1 MGSLGGLLICLTI
14 SPFGLFFSIFQLF
27 YATTETRKWL
37 PLMIFS
43 LGLLAYAYEP
53 IHENDLT
60 RYLTFALESSNYDF
74 LETFEYFINQYPQ
87 DMGVPVYVF
96 VQWICG
102 KLGCVHLIPM
112 FSLMIV
118 YGVSFYI
125 SSDLAARFQVKK
137 LTIYVI
143 LLQISLLPFLSIAGN
158 VRNICAFALVIL
170 AVYRDSVMNKKNITT
185 ILLYILPVF
194 IHTAALILIGIRMLI
209 GFNTRYQIFV
219 FGGVVFLPQVVN
231 FLFDAK
237 SFFALLGP
245 VGDTINL
252 VILKIY
258 LYLNDVDSE
267 WAQAVINSR
276 FQTANKFVLCSLAVL
291 ICILIYFYINKIVQK
306 PLKRFLNY
314 EFFLCALTISTLWFA
329 APHYWRFACTFCI
342 AIAIVFFSLYEEIYL
357 CPLWVRICRKVLFA
371 YIPICIALNW
381 YIGGAMVN
389 YIEWIEKFFMTNI
402 FTIGLDIIS
411 ATLL

>member
-74 LETFEYFINQYPQ
+74 LETLEYFINQYPQ

-137 LTIYVI
+137 LTVYVI

-158 VRNICAFALVIL
+158 VRNICAFSLV
-170 AVYRDSVMNKKNITT
+170 M
-185 ILLYILPVF
+185 
-194 IHTAALILIGIRMLI
+194 
-209 GFNTRYQIFV
+209 
-219 FGGVVFLPQVVN
+219 GV
-231 FLFDAK
+231 
-237 SFFALLGP
+237 
-245 VGDTINL
+245 
-252 VILKIY
+252 
-258 LYLNDVDSE
+258 
-267 WAQAVINSR
+267 SR
-276 FQTANKFVLCSLAVL
+276 VLCKS
-291 ICILIYFYINKIVQK
+291 IQ
-306 PLKRFLNY
+306 
-314 EFFLCALTISTLWFA
+314 
-329 APHYWRFACTFCI
+329 
-342 AIAIVFFSLYEEIYL
+342 
-357 CPLWVRICRKVLFA
+357 
-371 YIPICIALNW
+371 
-381 YIGGAMVN
+381 
-389 YIEWIEKFFMTNI
+389 
-402 FTIGLDIIS
+402 
-411 ATLL
+411 